1 MGPLGRRPA
10 SGGPASQTLRAPSTP
25 HLPTSHLYTRTTD
38 KQYRRQ
44 TRPNQDQT
52 SLLKS
57 RVSRPGALIGCHP
70 QQSCPRRAHPE
81 TPPSALLSLGCADV
95 QMPTMCPSQLL
106 GTPFPW
112 PILRL
117 AREPTSHHAQTSR
130 QKGYIEVVGGAGILR
145 SGLPPSEWRA
155 ATQGFGR
162 AIRHNNV
169 PVHRGPRGY
178 IRSLSHALML
188 TLRYTLILL
197 S

>member
-1 MGPLGRRPA
+1 LSGSAFASLRQWVLSGAVRHQEGPPVKPFGRPQRRTFPPRIFA
-10 SGGPASQTLRAPSTP
+10 HGQQTSNTAG
-25 HLPTSHLYTRTTD
+25 
-38 KQYRRQ
+38 KQG
-44 TRPNQDQT
+44 PNQDQT

-106 GTPFPW
+106 GAPFPW

-130 QKGYIEVVGGAGILR
+130 QKGYIEVVGGAGICDLDYHPLN
-145 SGLPPSEWRA
+145 GAPP
-155 ATQGFGR
+155 
-162 AIRHNNV
+162 
-169 PVHRGPRGY
+169 
-178 IRSLSHALML
+178 LKALVAPFVITMSPC
-188 TLRYTLILL
+188 TADREVTFARYPMH
-197 S
+197 